1 MTKRRTHPGGTG
13 DSQQLALAVGRGGL
27 KEWLAALERRVAE
40 FEAVVE
46 HVPISQRRGRW
57 LEKRLPA
64 LEADTRVMFAAA
76 RKTFPVAL
84 MLGGG
89 KRRLRE
95 IEARQMAAFARLAA
109 RVAEERAKGWPLK
122 TLYAE
127 RLEL

>member
-1 MTKRRTHPGGTG
+1 
-13 DSQQLALAVGRGGL
+13 
-27 KEWLAALERRVAE
+27 
-40 FEAVVE
+40 
-46 HVPISQRRGRW
+46 
-57 LEKRLPA
+57 
-64 LEADTRVMFAAA
+64 
-76 RKTFPVAL
+76 

-95 IEARQMAAFARLAA
+95 IEARQVAAFARLAA